1 MLEPGD
7 RVGDRE
13 WLKGRG
19 KATTKQMAGQVSGPD
34 TACRVANGLAK
45 ESEEGMKKKKVL
57 GLWV

>member
-1 MLEPGD
+1 LLEPGD

-13 WLKGRG
+13 WLKGR
-19 KATTKQMAGQVSGPD
+19 GQVSGPD